1 MDVERTIE
9 FILDVEAKHAAAIQR
24 HDEMLRQ
31 LIEVNLSLTGH
42 LEELATHAEGLDA
55 RVDRLD
61 ARVDKLAARMEE
73 LAESQAHTDQR
84 LNVLIDI
91 VDKIIRRRDDNAS

>member
-42 LEELATHAEGLDA
+42 LEDLAAH
-55 RVDRLD
+55 VDRLD

-73 LAESQAHTDQR
+73 IANAQAQTDQR
-84 LNVLIDI
+84 LNALIDI
-91 VDKIIRRRDDNAS
+91 VDKMIRHNGRSSA